1 MRWREQAGLDLLVC
15 GSRGCGLVRS
25 TVVGGVSSR
34 LAHSAACPLLVIAR
48 APVPGIAALTGRGGE
63 IAA

>member
-34 LAHSAACPLLVIAR
+34 LAHSAACPLLVIA
-48 APVPGIAALTGRGGE
+48 ALRCRGLRL
-63 IAA
+63 